1 MKFLRSPIVSGILA
15 VVAVLVVVYQF
26 TGSNIHFRLGGTAG
40 QVVTAIA
47 PALVAAPPPPAPAPV
62 KPLAEDSA
70 IGPDATVDRAYLEAR
85 FAKWVAAPLRDP
97 FLLFSTDPKDKK
109 DDEESASPI
118 SKWHLNGI
126 WDQTGGK
133 LAVINKRVHRIG
145 DEIEGYKIVK
155 IEGDEVWFQGPKRK
169 ERLALERNK
178 KSPAVLQNP
187 VFLPATN
194 DIPATAVP
202 Q

>member
-1 MKFLRSPIVSGILA
+1 VKFLRNPIVSGILA
-15 VVAVLVVVYQF
+15 VVAVLVVAYQF
-26 TGSNIHFRLGGTAG
+26 TGSNIHFRLGGKAG

-47 PALVAAPPPPAPAPV
+47 PALVAPPPSPPPAPV
-62 KPLAEDSA
+62 KPIAEESA
-70 IGPDATVDRAYLEAR
+70 TADATIDRAYLEAR

-169 ERLALERNK
+169 ERLALEK
-178 KSPAVLQNP
+178 KGPSILHNP
-187 VFLPATN
+187 VYLPATN
-194 DIPATAVP
+194 DLPPIAVP